1 MICYELVQHNSKYT
15 AYAVTF
21 AILDTLTVPVTY
33 LLMHFQTTKYSQSAN
48 LRHFEFRWKSY
59 FVPEMPNLVK
69 IPKTTAKLL
78 QVEDLQYGCHDSWPM
93 KLTMPN
99 ADHLCQI

>member
-48 LRHFEFRWKSY
+48 LRHFEFR
-59 FVPEMPNLVK
+59 
-69 IPKTTAKLL
+69 
-78 QVEDLQYGCHDSWPM
+78 
-93 KLTMPN
+93 
-99 ADHLCQI
+99 